1 MRTAFASLVV
11 SATAFIACTTSNST
25 ADSDAPL
32 DALADVPAID
42 TTTASDAASAD
53 TPAVSYDGNADAAT
67 GGTYTVHMPTVTVA
81 SGEETTQCVEL
92 LLGNTNAELVR
103 HIHVSLAPGSHHLIF
118 YRSTATAP
126 APTPTPC
133 QPLGGIQTGSAP
145 LFIAQAT
152 ESDLVVPDNAGISI
166 AANQMIRIEEHF
178 LNITTAP
185 IAGTATITV
194 DSVPESSG
202 LTPADL
208 FFWGTRSISIP
219 PHTAGTADFYNAV
232 QTGVHVFGLTAHEHH
247 FGTLTTITQA
257 ASATATG
264 TELYRNTNWAE
275 PPLRQYVPPIA
286 FDGSDGLHLHCEYMN
301 TSDATVRFGESAE
314 TDEMCFFWAYYY
326 PSHGFDIRIR

>member
-1 MRTAFASLVV
+1 
-11 SATAFIACTTSNST
+11 
-25 ADSDAPL
+25 
-32 DALADVPAID
+32 
-42 TTTASDAASAD
+42 
-53 TPAVSYDGNADAAT
+53 
-67 GGTYTVHMPTVTVA
+67 MPGVTVMP
-81 SGEETTQCVEL
+81 GEETTQCVEL
-92 LLGNTNAELVR
+92 LLGNTGAELIT

-126 APTPTPC
+126 NMTPTPC
-133 QPLGGIQTGSAP
+133 SPLGGIQTGSAP

-166 AANQMIRIEEHF
+166 AANQMIRVEEHF
-178 LNITTAP
+178 LNVTSAP
-185 IAGTATITV
+185 IVGTGTIIV

-208 FFWGTRSISIP
+208 FFWGTENIAVD
-219 PHTAGTADFYNAV
+219 PHTVGSADFFNTVRA
-232 QTGVHVFGLTAHEHH
+232 GVHIFGLTAHEHH

-257 ASATATG
+257 ASLTAAG

-275 PPLRQYVPPIA
+275 PPLHQYAPPLA
-286 FDGSDGLHLHCEYMN
+286 FDGSDGLHLHCEYNN
-301 TSDATVRFGESAE
+301 TSDATVTFGESAA